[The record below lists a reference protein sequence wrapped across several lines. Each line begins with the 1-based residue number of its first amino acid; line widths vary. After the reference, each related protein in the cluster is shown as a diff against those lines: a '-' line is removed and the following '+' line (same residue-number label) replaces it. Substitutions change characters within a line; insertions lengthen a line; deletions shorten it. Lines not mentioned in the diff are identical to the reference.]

1 MNFWQ
6 RKQQVHTTTRP
17 KTGVEGVRERVGG
30 SAGSEVM
37 GYCYIVL
44 MIVAGERLEELKQR
58 NMF

>member
-44 MIVAGERLEELKQR
+44 MIVA
-58 NMF
+58 FT